1 MNFLCPAC
9 RTPLPKTATEG
20 VVPCTRCGVQVDLTR
35 LDTAPG
41 TARLWPDMDLAGEA
55 LGEYRLVRRLA
66 AGGMGVV
73 YEAEGPK
80 GPCAVKVLSAL
91 LAAEPELRTRFRR
104 EAAALRAIEH
114 PGVVRILAE
123 GEERGFSWYA
133 MERVQG
139 SDLRARIEVGPLP
152 SSEAEV
158 LARRLLETLAVV
170 HSKGFVHR
178 DIKPGNILLSAT
190 GPKLCDF
197 GIARFD
203 GSSTLTE
210 SAAVL
215 GSLRYM
221 APEQRLGRTDARSDL
236 YAVGV
241 VLHEALAKG
250 VPGEAVLPRSVPGK
264 LRRLVERLLADRPID
279 RPQDARAALV
289 ELDATPK
296 RPIALGLGAVAA
308 ICTAAWFAL
317 GMIPP
322 ARTATKGDD
331 GGEAKQ
337 AKAAQPQEK
346 PAAKEPARAAKEPP
360 NLAKDDL
367 ALGNRFGQQADL
379 PQEVLQNVGLA
390 PNKAQALAPPAVEEK
405 APGTGPAGD
414 VKGRTVQL
422 VRGTSTQGGAPTKE
436 PPTKAAPQKAATT
449 NDEEAATKRAAYD
462 KKAEKLRLMKEL
474 DAKRAAEDAQQKKA
488 ANAKPEPVEAK
499 KGEDAAEPPAPQAT
513 EPAPPKPA
521 PKTKKP
527 MGKGKVA
534 PLEEDIGSPGK

>member
-9 RTPLPKTATEG
+9 RTPLPKTSGEG
-20 VVPCTRCGVQVDLTR
+20 IVPCTRCGVQIDLTR

-41 TARLWPDMDLAGEA
+41 IARLWPDLDLAGES
-55 LGEYRLVRRLA
+55 LGEYKLTRRLA

-73 YEAEGPK
+73 YEAEGPSTGSGGPV

-139 SDLRARIEVGPLP
+139 SDLRARIEQGALP
-152 SSEAEV
+152 AAEVVV

-170 HSKGFVHR
+170 HGKGFVHR

-236 YAVGV
+236 YAVGI

-250 VPGEAVLPRSVPGK
+250 VPGEVELPRAVPGK
-264 LRRLVERLLADRPID
+264 LRRLIGRLLAERPID
-279 RPQDARAALV
+279 RPADARAALV

-296 RPIALGLGAVAA
+296 KPIALGLGAVAA
-308 ICTAAWFAL
+308 ICAAAWFAL
-317 GMIPP
+317 GVIPAQPVTPAKAKDDKVEVRQVVAEPP
-322 ARTATKGDD
+322 AAN
-331 GGEAKQ
+331 
-337 AKAAQPQEK
+337 
-346 PAAKEPARAAKEPP
+346 KEPP
-360 NLAKDDL
+360 KHDPPVQAMTGSQ
-367 ALGNRFGQQADL
+367 LGNQQEL
-379 PQEVLQNVGLA
+379 PREVLQNVGLA
-390 PNKAQALAPPAVEEK
+390 PDKQQDAKPPVLEEK
-405 APGTGPAGD
+405 VPPKPLGTKSLSP
-414 VKGRTVQL
+414 QL
-422 VRGTSTQGGAPTKE
+422 IRGISTKGGAS
-436 PPTKAAPQKAATT
+436 PTKAPPQKPVANEDAIS
-449 NDEEAATKRAAYD
+449 TKRDPAYER
-462 KKAEKLRLMKEL
+462 KLEKLRLMKEAEQQAVEKAPA
-474 DAKRAAEDAQQKKA
+474 DSAKKKS
-488 ANAKPEPVEAK
+488 ANVKPEPQ
-499 KGEDAAEPPAPQAT
+499 EPGIGMGTGT
-513 EPAPPKPA
+513 EPVPETKEAAKPTEGPKPS
-521 PKTKKP
+521 PKGKKP
-527 MGKGKVA
+527 MSKGKVVFD
-534 PLEEDIGSPGK
+534 ETGFTK